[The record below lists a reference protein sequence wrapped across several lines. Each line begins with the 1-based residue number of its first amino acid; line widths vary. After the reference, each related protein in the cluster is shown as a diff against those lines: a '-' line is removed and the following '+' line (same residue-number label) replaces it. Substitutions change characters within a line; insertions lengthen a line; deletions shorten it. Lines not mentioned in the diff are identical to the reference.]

1 VFRSTFGRSST
12 HSDLRSTRRSID
24 FYKRTSMYG
33 SDESVN
39 VYACFSNGKRSF
51 FVYGLLHWI
60 DFHALLSQNV
70 ANYFDRCSSF
80 NRVRSEERRV
90 GKECRCRRY
99 RYAQEEEG

>member
-1 VFRSTFGRSST
+1 
-12 HSDLRSTRRSID
+12 
-24 FYKRTSMYG
+24 MYG

-51 FVYGLLHWI
+51 FVYGPLHWI

-80 NRVRSEERRV
+80 NRIDDLNLKYCS
-90 GKECRCRRY
+90 
-99 RYAQEEEG
+99 